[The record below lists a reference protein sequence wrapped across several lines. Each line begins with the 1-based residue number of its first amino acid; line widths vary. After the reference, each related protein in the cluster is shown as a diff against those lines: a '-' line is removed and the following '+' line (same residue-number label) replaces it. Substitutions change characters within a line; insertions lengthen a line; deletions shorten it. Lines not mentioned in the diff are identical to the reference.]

1 MVRKK
6 RKAASKKFRYFFLNN
21 KLHKII
27 KLSKARDEVIAWCYP
42 DKRRVLYAYSEVN
55 KHKQNAYSVKEVCVL
70 LDKHRVTIEEYILKN
85 KIKTPQRVY
94 PIGNF
99 ESKWSKFMFSESEIL
114 DLHEYIL
121 DLGYT
126 KDLPSRAQLIALFKH
141 NIILYTKTDN
151 GFIPVWK
158 AE

>member
-1 MVRKK
+1 M
-6 RKAASKKFRYFFLNN
+6 
-21 KLHKII
+21 
-27 KLSKARDEVIAWCYP
+27 
-42 DKRRVLYAYSEVN
+42 YAYSEVN

-70 LDKHRVTIEEYILKN
+70 LDKHRVTIEEYILKS

-151 GFIPVWK
+151 GFVPVWK